1 MRRAVPRN
9 AGELHWA
16 NVARLAGLPL
26 TGLTR
31 KILQRLHVMENVR
44 INLLER

>member
-1 MRRAVPRN
+1 LRRAVPRGS
-9 AGELHWA
+9 GELHWA

-31 KILQRLHVMENVR
+31 KILRRLHVMENPR